1 MIGSFRDGR
10 PRDWLN
16 SCHVTS
22 CGKFLIFCSVS
33 PQQHHHHAISLIC
46 ICMLYASQ
54 LARPRRFHTSLPL
67 QCKNFFCGLKFT
79 MTSAFEKLNDPEEP
93 HDSFSRHISFSRV
106 VKQGGGPPA
115 PKRKYEP
122 AAPLGRAGKPEKLTS
137 VQTLWLGSY
146 TFHLPK
152 LVVKPVLLFYNSL
165 SSTIYFHMIRPYT

>member
-1 MIGSFRDGR
+1 
-10 PRDWLN
+10 
-16 SCHVTS
+16 
-22 CGKFLIFCSVS
+22 
-33 PQQHHHHAISLIC
+33 
-46 ICMLYASQ
+46 
-54 LARPRRFHTSLPL
+54 
-67 QCKNFFCGLKFT
+67 

-122 AAPLGRAGKPEKLTS
+122 AAPLGRAGKPEKHYGLDHVS
-137 VQTLWLGSY
+137 

-165 SSTIYFHMIRPYT
+165 SAAIYYHMIRPYT